1 MKNNT
6 FSPTYVRL
14 LDLLFKTRLIS
25 RPLHATAQI
34 GMDFHRAST
43 GIDSLMSTEDFYMNA
58 SELWAQCT
66 PHEWYMIGRIGSE
79 LKYLC
84 ALWHCPPGVKNN
96 SSNKK
101 AIKGL
106 IEKRVLFKT
115 ETTDIYLVNPNFIRR
130 GDVATV
136 IYTTASILQ
145 HTSKVSPAMV
155 KAYKAVNSYVPVLT
169 EGDVEMFF
177 DASGKKRTISD
188 NTSSQPDTSASSDE
202 PVLSLC

>member
-1 MKNNT
+1 MKPNT

-25 RPLHATAQI
+25 RPLHATTQT
-34 GMDFHRAST
+34 GMDFHRMPT
-43 GIDSLMSTEDFYMNA
+43 GRDSLMSTEDFYMNA

-66 PHEWYMIGRIGSE
+66 PHEWYMIGRIGAD

-84 ALWHCPPGVKNN
+84 ALWYCPAGIKNN

-106 IEKRVLFKT
+106 IEKKVLFRT
-115 ETTDIYLVNPNFIRR
+115 ETTDVYLVNPNFIRR

-145 HTSKVSPAMV
+145 NTSKVSPDMI
-155 KAYKAVNSYVPVLT
+155 KNYKAINSYVPVLT

-177 DASGKKRTISD
+177 VASKKPV
-188 NTSSQPDTSASSDE
+188 QASSDMLDQF
-202 PVLSLC
+202 PV